1 MLSKMYLA
9 NFLSFKERTEFDF
22 TPSKYTI
29 LEKTNVNSNK
39 ILKGALLIGPNAS
52 GKSNALKGISY
63 LIYLFSAD
71 QTPFNNYKCNFSGNP
86 IVSTEYEFKIKKS
99 IVNYLIEYNVQ
110 ERKLSED
117 LKIDGITVIK
127 RNANKGE
134 LRIDQHVTVDEQVA
148 NDTLFLRSAYFNT
161 GRFPQSEILKS
172 LVDYI
177 LNSFNVDEYNMSAR
191 LGKSI
196 NSFAE
201 QNGVEKINEYLSE
214 FNYNFFMEYG
224 NASEGE
230 GLTINLTT
238 DTKAVFLKRKSYPYP
253 SIIFNESQGNQV
265 FADLLP
271 KLISVIENPGM
282 LVIDEFGNSLHNKL
296 AEKIIR
302 FFMERSTDSQL
313 FVTSHH
319 TNLISN
325 SVFRPDQI
333 NLVTFMDKN
342 GSQTSRLS
350 QFGPREAQNL
360 EKMYLGGMFEGL
372 PIYEE
377 IQN

>member
-238 DTKAVFLKRKSYPYP
+238 DTKAVFFEEK
-253 SIIFNESQGNQV
+253 
-265 FADLLP
+265 
-271 KLISVIENPGM
+271 KLSLSFDYFQRITRQSSVC
-282 LVIDEFGNSLHNKL
+282 
-296 AEKIIR
+296 
-302 FFMERSTDSQL
+302 
-313 FVTSHH
+313 
-319 TNLISN
+319 
-325 SVFRPDQI
+325 
-333 NLVTFMDKN
+333 
-342 GSQTSRLS
+342 
-350 QFGPREAQNL
+350 
-360 EKMYLGGMFEGL
+360 
-372 PIYEE
+372 
-377 IQN
+377 